1 MENGFQPLFIFNRRN
16 LLYILEEVIFLQ
28 TFLFENGK
36 AAEREEKY
44 DINANRDCIENRL
57 IITSHS
63 IGKF

>member
-44 DINANRDCIENRL
+44 DRNANRDGIENRL

>member
-1 MENGFQPLFIFNRRN
+1 MVNGFQSLFIFNRRTSS
-16 LLYILEEVIFLQ
+16 ISLEEVIFLQ

-44 DINANRDCIENRL
+44 DRNANRDGIENRL

>member
-16 LLYILEEVIFLQ
+16 LLYILEEVILQ

-44 DINANRDCIENRL
+44 DRNANRDGIENRL

-63 IGKF
+63 IGKI

>member
-1 MENGFQPLFIFNRRN
+1 MENGFQSLFIFNRRN

-44 DINANRDCIENRL
+44 DRNANRDGIENSL
-57 IITSHS
+57 TISSHS
-63 IGKF
+63 IGKI